1 MACSKFQRTGR
12 EYSVDYD
19 TFYQAIE
26 SYDIK
31 TLVREA
37 ANQELLADL
46 ERSEIER
53 HNSRHSMRN
62 CLVNVILH
70 RGIREQQQFA
80 RFVRDFSRRAYEQT
94 CKQLAGFNHQHTN
107 ATSTESNAGCVLAA
121 KEPPQLSQDSSHS
134 SAGSTSPM
142 ELDSKP
148 VVRTRCNTKCNN
160 NYYVLACF
168 LFFFFFCLWSL
179 GI

>member
-1 MACSKFQRTGR
+1 MAYSKFQRDGR
-12 EYSVDYD
+12 EYSADYD
-19 TFYQAIE
+19 RDTFFQAIE

-37 ANQELLADL
+37 ASQGILAVL

-53 HNSRHSMRN
+53 KNSRHSMRE
-62 CLVNVILH
+62 CLVNFILQ
-70 RGIREQQQFA
+70 RGVREQQQFA

-94 CKQLAGFNHQHTN
+94 CKQLFGLNRPRIVN
-107 ATSTESNAGCVLAA
+107 ATESNVDCFVHAGNSG
-121 KEPPQLSQDSSHS
+121 KELPQLSQDSSHS

-148 VVRTRCNTKCNN
+148 VVRTM
-160 NYYVLACF
+160 A
-168 LFFFFFCLWSL
+168 S
-179 GI
+179 